1 MKKLEKYKIA
11 LQAKFVKF
19 KVKRFVEIPTIRHD
33 KAVPPLLDCLKPSS
47 PLNVPPPAWLMTQK
61 SSPPPSQGG
70 ADTMIWLSSCKKMTM
85 WSRPTLH
92 QNFLVQ
98 CCLSQIC
105 TTLTRLWTVG
115 QHCLHCAGNCFV
127 QCWTKTFQKLS
138 QNFQTFLL
146 ERGDKPEK
154 GGLM

>member
-47 PLNVPPPAWLMTQK
+47 PLNVPPPPCLADDTK
-61 SSPPPSQGG
+61 IIPPPSQGG

-85 WSRPTLH
+85 
-92 QNFLVQ
+92 
-98 CCLSQIC
+98 
-105 TTLTRLWTVG
+105 
-115 QHCLHCAGNCFV
+115 
-127 QCWTKTFQKLS
+127 
-138 QNFQTFLL
+138 
-146 ERGDKPEK
+146 
-154 GGLM
+154 